1 MNIQNEKQAKLDLP
15 YVIKSDISNYKE
27 IDLSKRTVDLI
38 PNTYYYFDMVGD
50 VLVQGCCLKSIQDR
64 GAKSDKPGKIKH
76 LMHHNWEKIIARC
89 DLIEETKIN
98 GNYVLHA
105 NSYFPESADS
115 EQELIKYHEGLYDQH
130 SIGYRYLNVE
140 YVEPESED
148 WDKYLKVLINPD
160 DAIKFGIMFIV
171 KEIALFE
178 YSTVMLGTN
187 RLTDCLGVKSEN
199 KNIQYNNLITK
210 LDAIYTSYKQGVKDK
225 FILECQ
231 ERQIKQM
238 IYELIHT
245 EPVDKST
252 FHKPDKASTQLD
264 YEYINKNLKIF

>member
-1 MNIQNEKQAKLDLP
+1 MNVQSQKQNKLDTQ
-15 YVIKSDISNYKE
+15 YAIKSDISNYKE
-27 IDLSKRTVDLI
+27 IDTSKRTVDLVA
-38 PNTYYYFDMVGD
+38 NTYYYIDSTAD
-50 VLVQGCCLKSIQDR
+50 VLVQGCCSKSIQDR
-64 GAKSDKPGKIKH
+64 GVKSDKPGKIKH

-89 DLIEETKIN
+89 DLLEEAKVN

-115 EQELIKYHEGLYDQH
+115 EQELIKYKEGLYDQH

-140 YVEPESED
+140 YVEPESDE
-148 WDKYLKVLINPD
+148 WENYLKLLINPD

-178 YSTVMLGTN
+178 YSTVMIGSN

-199 KNIQYNNLITK
+199 KNVQYNNMLVK
-210 LDAIYTSYKQGVKDK
+210 LESIYDAYKAGVRDK
-225 FILECQ
+225 FVLECQ

-238 IYELIHT
+238 IYELIHNEPENKT
-245 EPVDKST
+245 TFMKPVDV
-252 FHKPDKASTQLD
+252 ATQID
-264 YEYINKNLKIF
+264 YDYIINNLKR